1 MPNDQKIKNL
11 KRKINQYKKACQSD
25 WPQMSDYTNLI
36 DAQYDLRELNTDQAA
51 G

>member
-1 MPNDQKIKNL
+1 MPNDEKIKTL
-11 KRKINQYKKACQSD
+11 KRKIRLYKQACQSD
-25 WPQMSDYTNLI
+25 WAQMSDYTNLI

>member
-36 DAQYDLRELNTDQAA
+36 DAQYALRALDNTQ
-51 G
+51 